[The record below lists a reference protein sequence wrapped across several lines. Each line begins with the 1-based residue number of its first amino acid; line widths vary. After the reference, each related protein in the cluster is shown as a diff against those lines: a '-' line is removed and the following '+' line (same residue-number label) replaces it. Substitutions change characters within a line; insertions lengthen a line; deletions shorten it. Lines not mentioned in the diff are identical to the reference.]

1 MDGDNLAGYT
11 EDHAVMAKIK
21 RSYHFEIMARYYRD
35 GELVAL
41 QYRIPSER
49 KRSARNLFEV
59 DVLR

>member
-1 MDGDNLAGYT
+1 
-11 EDHAVMAKIK
+11 MAKIK